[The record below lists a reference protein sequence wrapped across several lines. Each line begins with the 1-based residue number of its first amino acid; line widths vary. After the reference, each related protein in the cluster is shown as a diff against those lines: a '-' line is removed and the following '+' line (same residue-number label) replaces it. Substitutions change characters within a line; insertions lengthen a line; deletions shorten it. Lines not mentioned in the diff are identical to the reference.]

1 MANIKPLLKPLVFI
15 AMLTPLLW
23 LFWQWGLLFMG
34 KTGALG
40 ANPIEASNRF
50 LGDSALKLL
59 LLTLM
64 ITPIRDITRWP
75 AITRLRRMVGLF
87 AFFYASVHLVS
98 YFGMDLLFSIPAL
111 LKDIAKRTYI
121 TLGMT
126 AFLLLI
132 PLALTSTN
140 AMIRRMGPK
149 KWAQLHKLIYAIA
162 FLAVLHYFFM
172 TRGNQPGPWLHLGV
186 LLILLG
192 WRIAK
197 WLPAR
202 RLLSMDTGP
211 KMGK

>member
-1 MANIKPLLKPLVFI
+1 
-15 AMLTPLLW
+15 
-23 LFWQWGLLFMG
+23 MG
-34 KTGALG
+34 QTGALG

-75 AITRLRRMVGLF
+75 AITRLRRMAGLF

-172 TRGNQPGPWLHLGV
+172 TKGNQPGPWLHLGV

-211 KMGK
+211 KTGK